1 MGRGRWLTAPLSL
14 RDLSGFAPWG
24 FVLLATGLGFG
35 DLWAAGTDTGELS
48 TVALAITIATT
59 LFVVSAMG
67 VALHNI
73 IEPGRAWWTRIAVFV
88 LYLVFAIWS
97 VGFGFFWQELSGQV
111 FMRRRLVAVTCDM
124 DSAVGHATGTIVR
137 CSTEFQT
144 GRQPGAKPDHAGAQC
159 QSIGRL
165 DQTGRLPEAWLER
178 NTIFCEL
185 AGNNPSHP
193 RESESN
199 PAPAKPIGLWDQRDQ
214 GFFEA
219 PFSQSYDR

>member
-48 TVALAITIATT
+48 IVALAITIATT
-59 LFVVSAMG
+59 LFMVSAMG

-88 LYLVFAIWS
+88 LYPVFAIWS

-124 DSAVGHATGTIVR
+124 ASAVGHATAAAAAWTATLEAAQTACMCASR
-137 CSTEFQT
+137 PASTPGEESLIR
-144 GRQPGAKPDHAGAQC
+144 GRFCLCRPHGKPAARTPQ
-159 QSIGRL
+159 RL
-165 DQTGRLPEAWLER
+165 D
-178 NTIFCEL
+178 
-185 AGNNPSHP
+185 
-193 RESESN
+193 
-199 PAPAKPIGLWDQRDQ
+199 
-214 GFFEA
+214 
-219 PFSQSYDR
+219 